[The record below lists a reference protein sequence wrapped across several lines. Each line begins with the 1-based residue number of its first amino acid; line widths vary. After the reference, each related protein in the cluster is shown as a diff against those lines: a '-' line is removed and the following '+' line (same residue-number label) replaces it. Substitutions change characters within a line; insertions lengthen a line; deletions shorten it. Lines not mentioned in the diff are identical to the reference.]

1 MHATGLMAMGRKIVD
16 YVFRPADQA
25 GLPSYNTAGPVTFLA
40 SDLLQ
45 RLILRDCNGA
55 ARNDTTPTAQQII
68 DALTVFGRQPVPG
81 NSFEFVIRN
90 SSAAAFASTIVAG
103 TGVTLSPAAITVA
116 QLNARAF
123 MVVINSTGAVP
134 AVTIYSLA
142 GGVF

>member
-16 YVFRPADQA
+16 YVFRPLDQA

-55 ARNDTTPTAQQII
+55 ARSDVTPTAQQFI
-68 DALTVFGRQPVPG
+68 DALTVFGRPPVPG

-90 SSAAAFASTIVAG
+90 STAGAFAITIVAG
-103 TGVTLSPAAITVA
+103 AGVTLSPAAITIA
-116 QLNARAF
+116 QANARAF
-123 MVVINSTGAVP
+123 MVVVNNAGAVP
-134 AVTIYSLA
+134 AVTIYSL
-142 GGVF
+142 GSGTF